1 MEVKQISTRLLE
13 LLTDNQRSGTRNLIG
28 RLLTIVDA
36 ITEDP
41 VKRKGIKDLVEEV
54 VYSSSSLRQEN
65 IRYYM
70 KHLAR
75 ALKEKCIWA
84 ETVKENTEFNP
95 LTD

>member
-1 MEVKQISTRLLE
+1 MEDKRISARLLE
-13 LLTDNQRSGTRNLIG
+13 KLTDHQRSSTRNLIG

-41 VKRKGIKDLVEEV
+41 VKRKGIKNLVEEV
-54 VYSSSSLRQEN
+54 VYASSSNYYEN
-65 IRYYM
+65 LQYYL

-75 ALKEKCIWA
+75 ALKEKCSWG
-84 ETVKENTEFNP
+84 ETIKPSKEFNP